1 MHKSD
6 VGQISLSL
14 SGFSSNTYA
23 FRHTLFRHFVQCTHD
38 VPEPTLPGHRNH
50 VTSVNRRTTVLSDTS
65 PFLLSNAGCN
75 LLRITSAQT
84 LIRYCPV
91 RSAYPPAPRRGGISA
106 LTHYQIAKKRTN
118 RNGERVGKSLANCE
132 TLGNEQR
139 EAAV

>member
-1 MHKSD
+1 
-6 VGQISLSL
+6 
-14 SGFSSNTYA
+14 
-23 FRHTLFRHFVQCTHD
+23 
-38 VPEPTLPGHRNH
+38 
-50 VTSVNRRTTVLSDTS
+50 VNRRTTVLSDTS